1 MKLRSLERFA
11 VDATDGA
18 LGSLIN
24 FLFDDERWTVRYL
37 VVETG
42 SFFDRR
48 GVLVSPLS
56 FRSVRQDCRRI
67 ELALTCAQIQGS
79 PSVDVDLPVSRQHEA
94 DYYEYYGY
102 PPYWGP
108 ANPRGIRYVPE
119 RGGDPGQMIG
129 DVHLRSAKELCG
141 YHVHGTDDGIGS
153 VVDFLVDDVTWA
165 IRYLVVDT
173 GHFGWGKKVL
183 LAPQWATRISFD
195 LRQVFVGVA
204 RDVVHTSPPWDE
216 TAALD
221 RAYEERL
228 YGHYQRAGYWSV
240 DNDLGT
246 RQQRRQSAAVQP
258 GETKSARRPP

>member
-1 MKLRSLERFA
+1 MLRSLRSLERFA

-18 LGSLIN
+18 LGSVVN
-24 FLFDDERWTVRYL
+24 FLFDDERWTIRYL

-42 SFFDRR
+42 SFFKRR
-48 GVLVSPLS
+48 RVLVSPLS
-56 FRSVRQDCRRI
+56 FRSVRHDGSRI
-67 ELALTCAQIQGS
+67 EIALTRAQIQGS
-79 PSVDVDLPVSRQHEA
+79 PGVDVDLPVSRQHEA
-94 DYYEYYGY
+94 DYYQNYE
-102 PPYWGP
+102 
-108 ANPRGIRYVPE
+108 PE
-119 RGGDPGQMIG
+119 RGGDPGQMVG
-129 DVHLRSAKELCG
+129 DVHLRSAEELRG
-141 YHVHGTDDGIGS
+141 YNVHGTDERIGA
-153 VVDFLVDDVTWA
+153 VIDFLVDDATWA

-204 RDVVHTSPPWDE
+204 RDVVYTSPPWDE

-228 YGHYQRAGYWSV
+228 HGHYQRARYWSV
-240 DNDLGT
+240 DKDLGT
-246 RQQRRQSAAVQP
+246 RQQRPQSAAVQP